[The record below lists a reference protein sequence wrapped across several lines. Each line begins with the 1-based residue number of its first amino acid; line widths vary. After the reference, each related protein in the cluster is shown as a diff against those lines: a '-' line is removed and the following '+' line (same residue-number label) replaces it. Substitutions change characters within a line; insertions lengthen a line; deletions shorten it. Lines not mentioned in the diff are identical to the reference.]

1 MSCGGCTTHGLT
13 VYWGAFK
20 MQLHY
25 LGNRALYFFPSTLS
39 SFFSTS
45 GRQVEILILGLD
57 NSGKTTFLNQL
68 KPPETQTSNIVP
80 TVGYTTERFSAAG
93 MMFTAYDMSGESRY
107 RNLWE
112 TQYKNVNGIIFVVDS
127 TDKLRIAVARDEL
140 WMLLDHKDLTY
151 KKTPLLILAN
161 KSDLKDAVPAS
172 EIHLNLGL
180 DLIRNRNWHIV
191 STCALTGSGLVE
203 GIDWLANNIKQ
214 LLTPTI

>member
-1 MSCGGCTTHGLT
+1 MGI
-13 VYWGAFK
+13 F
-20 MQLHY
+20 Q
-25 LGNRALYFFPSTLS
+25 TLS
-39 SFFSTS
+39 SFFTAS
-45 GRQVEILILGLD
+45 GRQVEVLVLGLD

-68 KPPETQTSNIVP
+68 KPPETQSTNIVP
-80 TVGYTTERFSAAG
+80 TVGYSTEKFSAAG
-93 MMFTAYDMSGESRY
+93 MLFTAYDMSGESRY

-112 TQYKNVNGIIFVVDS
+112 TQYKNVHGIIFVVDS
-127 TDKLRIAVARDEL
+127 TDKLRLAVARDEL

-161 KSDLKDAVPAS
+161 KSDLKDAVPAT

-180 DLIRNRNWHIV
+180 DLIRNRSWHIV

-214 LLTPTI
+214 LLTPNNT